1 MGYKF
6 NPVTG
11 KFEQQQPPTGGA
23 SRLTPEQ
30 KQDSDLRQTASQFG
44 LSPEQVLYGTGKQ
57 AVAARK
63 SYEKRTATSST
74 PYGTGVGTGGAGYSK
89 AKGSDERV
97 WASRPPSSV
106 TSVTPDVPVT
116 GQGAIDSMWQA
127 VYDEAAAYRVTY
139 GEEPPAAWWTARTS
153 QIEAAQK
160 RYDAEAKAGSAASAA
175 AAKAAAD
182 AKAKEVERQ
191 RKIRGGQAAETF
203 LREQAAQRKTDM
215 LKRVAEL
222 YDPLKTKTKEDL
234 ARTLQ
239 AASDAFDLAEKQVG
253 AAGAAYQQGIT
264 PTRAYSEIPLAT
276 FQTAENPL
284 LAALQAQGA
293 QTGEVTAAT
302 EQANQFMAQ
311 QSALEKWAAGQLN
324 VGQQNYDIASQ
335 NAAKGALQAALMQ
348 LGGRR
353 ADVKTGVEQQ
363 FADALSEIAQKETGA
378 LSDVD
383 QTIADL
389 VAEADKVKA
398 NTLSE
403 YGMLPKD
410 EPKNLPG
417 PGVNKPKPKPQVT
430 TPTVPVVTPPKDEP
444 KKKKPPLTSSTIRR
458 S

>member
-1 MGYKF
+1 MAYKF
-6 NPVTG
+6 NPATG
-11 KFEQQQPPTGGA
+11 KWEQQQQPISSAKTPQVNIGRATAPKVNIGQTRPSSPKIDARPPRTSSA
-23 SRLTPEQ
+23 S
-30 KQDSDLRQTASQFG
+30 
-44 LSPEQVLYGTGKQ
+44 
-57 AVAARK
+57 
-63 SYEKRTATSST
+63 SST
-74 PYGTGVGTGGAGYSK
+74 PTPPAGPQIGPQLS
-89 AKGSDERV
+89 EV
-97 WASRPPSSV
+97 VRPAP
-106 TSVTPDVPVT
+106 T
-116 GQGAIDSMWQA
+116 GQAAIDAMYYA
-127 VYDEAAAYRVTY
+127 LYDEANQYRQIY
-139 GEEPPAAWWTARTS
+139 GEEPPSSWWSARTS

-160 RYDAEAKAGSAASAA
+160 RYDAANKAESAGAAA
-175 AAKAAAD
+175 AAKAAAE

-203 LREQAAQRKTDM
+203 LREQAVTRKADM

-222 YDPLKTKTKEDL
+222 YDPLRTKTEDDL

-253 AAGAAYQQGIT
+253 EAGKAYEQGIT
-264 PTRAYSEIPLAT
+264 PTKAYGEIPLAT

-324 VGQQNYDIASQ
+324 VGQQNYDIAAQ

-353 ADVKTGVEQQ
+353 ADVKTGIEQQ

-378 LSDVD
+378 KSDVD
-383 QTIADL
+383 QTIADIISK
-389 VAEADKVKA
+389 ADETKA
-398 NTLSE
+398 QTLAE
-403 YGMLPKD
+403 YGTLPKT
-410 EPKNLPG
+410 EPKP
-417 PGVNKPKPKPQVT
+417 PAAPKAPVAPKPVVNKQTV
-430 TPTVPVVTPPKDEP
+430 TPTVPKEEP
-444 KKKKPPLTSSTIRR
+444 KKKKPTPALPSSLIRR